1 MVATVP
7 AEVIRRSRISAAT
20 SATGT
25 RQHLQLLLLVG
36 DRRRLGA
43 GAEPEEGDDRVRRP
57 GRIGLEGSELAQL
70 GADVARL
77 LGAAPARPTP
87 TGVSPG
93 VADPAGQLGVEA
105 AASLPPLPDEDD
117 APVVSEREDEDDVG
131 LLGDVVVIDD
141 AAGGK
146 PDGVATEP
154 APRVVDDDLGGERV
168 PRPER
173 RHHRKLAGRQ
183 RVVSRPAPPG
193 RFSS

>member
-7 AEVIRRSRISAAT
+7 AEVIAPLPDL
-20 SATGT
+20 GGNLGDGDEV
-25 RQHLQLLLLVG
+25 HLQLLLLVG
-36 DRRRLGA
+36 DRSRLGA
-43 GAEPEEGDDRVRRP
+43 GTEPEEGDDGVGRP

-77 LGAAPARPTP
+77 LGELPRGRLRRRLAR
-87 TGVSPG
+87 

-141 AAGGK
+141 AAGGE
-146 PDGVATEP
+146 PDGVAAES
-154 APRVVDDDLGGERV
+154 APRVIDDELGGERV
-168 PRPER
+168 PGPKR

-183 RVVSRPAPPG
+183 PAVSRPAPPG
-193 RFSS
+193 RYTS